1 MRPTRPFTTPATDA
15 ASARSTPTPAP
26 APASAPPAVDYAQDL
41 VFIVARDGKI
51 LFVNQTLGGVDADH
65 AIGQNVYEWIAEEQ
79 HVALREALEG
89 VFGAGE
95 RRGIELSR
103 LPRHAPEA
111 WYECRLSPTLR
122 GGDVVSATLIARDIT
137 RHKLALEELNRRR
150 NELERRYR
158 EREVDLAQAQT
169 QLAEALAA
177 RDADGPTLHRFRALL
192 DAAGEAIFITDAA
205 TGTITDLNGTAC
217 RWLRRPREE
226 LLGRTAEELGLEF
239 LIHVAEDQD
248 ISFTETR
255 DSRRPRIVSG
265 GVHRRQDGST
275 FPVEVAVARHTW
287 GEEECQ
293 LAVVRDVKERE
304 HSLALLR
311 QRESAYND
319 LFEQSWDGIYLTA
332 RSGHVVAANP
342 AVAELLGYTRDELAG
357 IDARVLLP
365 RAADIRKFQDALA
378 SQGVVRNL
386 AIELRRKDG
395 TVLPALLSATRRYS
409 TDGTIQGHQCL
420 VRARPVPAAE
430 PPTTPAAPLPA
441 VPPVLLVDP
450 DEASRV
456 QTLQSL
462 RQAGI
467 PAVEAGGLARAIDLL
482 RDHAGAIT
490 AVVMAVEPGE
500 RGADLTV
507 EEFRRIDA
515 SVPIII
521 TSNEDRLVLAEQLA
535 DLEIAAFLDRPA
547 HPLALIQRIR
557 ELAAQA
563 SSH

>member
-1 MRPTRPFTTPATDA
+1 MRPTRPFTTPTPD
-15 ASARSTPTPAP
+15 ASAAHPAP
-26 APASAPPAVDYAQDL
+26 APAPAPAPPPTAVDYPQDL

-51 LFVNQTLGGVDADH
+51 LYVNQTLGGVEADQ
-65 AIGQNVYEWIAEEQ
+65 AIGQSVYDWIAEEQ
-79 HVALREALEG
+79 HLALREALEG
-89 VFGAGE
+89 VFAAGE
-95 RRGIELSR
+95 RRGIELAR
-103 LPRHAPEA
+103 LPRHVPEA

-150 NELERRYR
+150 NEIERRYR
-158 EREVDLAQAQT
+158 ERETDLARAQA

-177 RDADGPTLHRFRALL
+177 RDADGPMLHRFRALL

-205 TGTITDLNGTAC
+205 TGAITDLNGTAS
-217 RWLRRPREE
+217 RWLRRQREE

-239 LIHVAEDQD
+239 VIHVAEDQD
-248 ISFTETR
+248 VSFTETR
-255 DSRRPRIVSG
+255 DSRRPRIIAG
-265 GVHRRQDGST
+265 GVHRRRDGST

-287 GEEECQ
+287 GKEECQ

-357 IDARVLLP
+357 LDARVLLP
-365 RAADIRKFQDALA
+365 RAADVRSFQDALA
-378 SQGVVRNL
+378 AQGVVRNL
-386 AIELRRKDG
+386 EIELRRKDG

-409 TDGTIQGHQCL
+409 SEGTIQGHQCL
-420 VRARPVPAAE
+420 IRARPVPTTVE
-430 PPTTPAAPLPA
+430 PPAPAPPRPA
-441 VPPVLLVDP
+441 VPPVLVLDP
-450 DEASRV
+450 DDALRAETLAS
-456 QTLQSL
+456 LH
-462 RQAGI
+462 QAGV
-467 PAVEAGGLARAIDLL
+467 PALEAGGMPRAIDLL

-490 AVVMAVEPGE
+490 AVVMAVEAGE

-507 EEFRRIDA
+507 EEFRRIDPA
-515 SVPIII
+515 VPIII
-521 TSNEDRLVLAEQLA
+521 TSKEDRLVLAEQLA
-535 DLEIAAFLDRPA
+535 DLEISAFLDRPA
-547 HPLALIQRIR
+547 HPLALVQRIR
-557 ELAAQA
+557 ALAAQR
-563 SSH
+563 